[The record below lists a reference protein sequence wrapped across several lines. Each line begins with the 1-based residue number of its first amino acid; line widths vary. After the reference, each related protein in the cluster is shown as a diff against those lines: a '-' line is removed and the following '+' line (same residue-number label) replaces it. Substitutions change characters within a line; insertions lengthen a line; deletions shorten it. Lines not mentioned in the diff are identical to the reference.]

1 MKRRGAPYGSTGG
14 HENHC
19 VKHSFYAVI
28 GAFQK
33 GAGVRRNKKS
43 VKLAETGYAAGSKTK
58 KLFSALLLMINE
70 SSMNKDPFACR
81 RKHRLYAKFFANTA
95 ARKTAHIEFGVSR
108 PRPVGCQEN
117 IRAVMSRIVA
127 VLL

>member
-1 MKRRGAPYGSTGG
+1 MVPQADIK
-14 HENHC
+14 HC

-33 GAGVRRNKKS
+33 GAGVRRDKKS
-43 VKLAETGYAAGSKTK
+43 VKLAETGYAAGSRTK